1 MFTHLLRAAF
11 AVILAGT
18 FGPRLAHAD
27 IYTWVDA
34 SGTVN
39 VSNLAPPEGARVTK
53 VIHDTGPK
61 TTMRDDMAREAA
73 RQAEVQA
80 LATRVQQLQDEVERA
95 RRQAP
100 VQLEYRA
107 IPAPPAMPYGVDLA
121 PQPLQYAD
129 NAVPPTSIGCDVTWA
144 GCGIWWG
151 PGIYPANVVVLRA
164 PNFRRFNP
172 VHGGHHFAAQQ
183 PARAFAGS
191 RRR

>member
-1 MFTHLLRAAF
+1 MFTHLLRAAC
-11 AVILAGT
+11 AVVVVGT
-18 FGPRLAHAD
+18 FGLQPAHAD

-34 SGTVN
+34 SGMVN
-39 VSNLAPPEGARVTK
+39 VSNLVPPEGVRVTK
-53 VIHDTGPK
+53 VIRETAPK
-61 TTMRDDMAREAA
+61 TTTRDDIARDAA

-80 LATRVQQLQDEVERA
+80 LVARVQQLQDEVEQA

-100 VQLEYRA
+100 VQVEYRA
-107 IPAPPAMPYGVDLA
+107 IPAPPVMPYGVA

-129 NAVPPTSIGCDVTWA
+129 NTIPSTSIGCDVTWA

-151 PGIYPANVVVLRA
+151 PGIYPASVVVLRA

-191 RRR
+191 RRH